1 MLLWLAIVLAIGWVV
16 AFAVYHVT
24 LAPIHLVLAA
34 AVVAG
39 IVYFAIPDP
48 RPPGR

>member
-1 MLLWLAIVLAIGWVV
+1 MWLWLAIVLAIGWVV

-24 LAPIHLVLAA
+24 FAAIHVVLFA

-39 IVYFAIPDP
+39 IVYFVTPDSET
-48 RPPGR
+48 